1 MGGLRLHTDG
11 CLSRTF
17 QVGESRIQVSFPGI
31 SWARTGTQSFSRQ
44 LFSRPRG
51 RKKTLCANSLC
62 GDLCGKNRRNR
73 GAHKVFPARFAWR
86 SAVSPRGQGPENFV
100 CQFLCVPIS
109 LAEERGSEGQI
120 VFLDTK
126 LGPRLCSSGISHAD
140 VFASQLLAERKDTSR
155 KNSKIFKTEIALER
169 ASEWV
174 KSTFDRTNR
183 DEKNR
188 RTLW

>member
-11 CLSRTF
+11 CLSKTF
-17 QVGESRIQVSFPGI
+17 QLEESRIQVSFPGI

-44 LFSRPRG
+44 LFSRPWG

-109 LAEERGSEGQI
+109 LADVRGSEGQS
-120 VFLDTK
+120 VFLKTK
-126 LGPRLCSSGISHAD
+126 FRPQASSQRDFTCRRLRQQ
-140 VFASQLLAERKDTSR
+140 ASVKEERHLAEKFEDLQ
-155 KNSKIFKTEIALER
+155 NG
-169 ASEWV
+169 
-174 KSTFDRTNR
+174 NR
-183 DEKNR
+183 S
-188 RTLW
+188 